1 VTTQD
6 HDHAGHDHSGHAH
19 SAPNDW
25 RFVVGIG
32 LNSAFVAI
40 EIVAG
45 LAAHSTALIADAGH
59 NLSDVL
65 SLMLAGGAAWLGR
78 KVTTSV
84 HRTYGFAK
92 ASVLAAL
99 LNALVLVFACGAI
112 VIETLH
118 RLAAPQPV
126 EPGLVMAVAAIGVAI
141 NTGTALLF
149 MAGRKSDVNVRG
161 AFLHMAADAGVS
173 AGVIVAGGLIALTG
187 ALWIDPLVSLVI
199 VAVVLIGTWGL
210 LRESID
216 LALDSAPRAVDVG
229 EVRAFLAGCPGVT
242 GVHDLHVWALSTTD
256 TAVTAHLVRPG
267 GSDDAFLY
275 ATCQALARRFG
286 LVHAT
291 LQVEE
296 RDLAHCD
303 DLHP

>member
-1 VTTQD
+1 MTRDHD
-6 HDHAGHDHSGHAH
+6 HDHAGHAH
-19 SAPNDW
+19 SPPGDW

-32 LNSAFVAI
+32 LNSAFVAV
-40 EIVAG
+40 EAAAG
-45 LAAHSTALIADAGH
+45 WAAHSTALIADAGH

-65 SLMLAGGAAWLGR
+65 SLALAGGAAWLGR
-78 KVTTSV
+78 RAASGA

-112 VIETLH
+112 VIETL
-118 RLAAPQPV
+118 RRFAEPQPV
-126 EPGLVMAVAAIGVAI
+126 EPGLVMAVAAVGVAI
-141 NTGTALLF
+141 NTATALLF
-149 MAGRKSDVNVRG
+149 MGGRRSDVNVRG

-187 ALWIDPLVSLVI
+187 AVWIDPVVSLVI

-210 LRESID
+210 LRESVD
-216 LALDSAPRAVDVG
+216 LALDSAPRAIDVD
-229 EVRAFLAGCPGVT
+229 EVRACLAGCPGVT

-256 TAVTAHLVRPG
+256 AAITAHLVRPG
-267 GSDDAFLY
+267 GSDDAFLE
-275 ATCQALARRFG
+275 AAQKTLVHRFG

-291 LQVEE
+291 LQVEQ
-296 RDLAHCD
+296 RDLADCA